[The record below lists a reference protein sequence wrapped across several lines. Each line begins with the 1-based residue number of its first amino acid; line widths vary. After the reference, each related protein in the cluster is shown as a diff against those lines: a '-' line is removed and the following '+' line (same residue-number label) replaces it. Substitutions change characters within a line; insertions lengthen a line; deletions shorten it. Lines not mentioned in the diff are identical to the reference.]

1 MNKSIEQ
8 LARLLPEGLDEKT
21 VDSIVNLFFTI
32 LTEEVSNNMNSL
44 TVKVKAFIRG
54 QVESLKEQ
62 AVKELELE
70 NETFRNAQLFEAAK
84 SFFVTELTSTDE
96 DSTINAIS
104 EEKDEVIGKMGVITE
119 ELDKT
124 LRENVKLRKLLKV
137 VSDKNTKL
145 TESLEVNMESLAESR
160 ATNSMKLSDTAEVV
174 SKENFK
180 RQGKLLEGKRSTQP
194 RDDENQFLT
203 GDVLSLMHD

>member
-1 MNKSIEQ
+1 
-8 LARLLPEGLDEKT
+8 
-21 VDSIVNLFFTI
+21 
-32 LTEEVSNNMNSL
+32 
-44 TVKVKAFIRG
+44 
-54 QVESLKEQ
+54 
-62 AVKELELE
+62 
-70 NETFRNAQLFEAAK
+70 
-84 SFFVTELTSTDE
+84 
-96 DSTINAIS
+96 
-104 EEKDEVIGKMGVITE
+104 MGVITE